1 MNQINFYL
9 GYTNI
14 DVFYKYFDSLKKK
27 KNLTELSLNL
37 SHTYRLKQFWNKDVF
52 ISNE

>member
-9 GYTNI
+9 GNTNI
-14 DVFYKYFDSLKKK
+14 VRFDDFRLLKD

-37 SHTYRLKQFWNKDVF
+37 SHTYRLKQFWVDDVF